1 MYDLIPNKSDFL
13 GNLLSSMGEKKKLNR
28 IKIVLAEKEKTN
40 ADLAKALDKNQAT
53 ISRWCTNDA
62 QPGLETLFEIA
73 DFLDIE
79 VSELI
84 QKRKS

>member
-1 MYDLIPNKSDFL
+1 MVD
-13 GNLLSSMGEKKKLNR
+13 KKKLNR
-28 IKIVLAEKEKTN
+28 IKIALVEKEKTN
-40 ADLAKALDKNQAT
+40 ADLAKALNKNQAT

-73 DFLDIE
+73 EYLDIE
-79 VSELI
+79 VSDLI

>member
-1 MYDLIPNKSDFL
+1 
-13 GNLLSSMGEKKKLNR
+13 MGEKKKLNR

>member
-1 MYDLIPNKSDFL
+1 MSD
-13 GNLLSSMGEKKKLNR
+13 KKKLNR
-28 IKIVLAEKEKTN
+28 IKVALAENEKSN
-40 ADLAKALDKNQAT
+40 ADLAKALNKNQAT

-73 DFLDIE
+73 EFLDIE

>member
-1 MYDLIPNKSDFL
+1 M
-13 GNLLSSMGEKKKLNR
+13 GNLAPTMKEKKKLNR
-28 IKIVLAEKEKTN
+28 IKVVLAEKEKTN
-40 ADLAKALDKNQAT
+40 ADLARALNKNQAT

-73 DFLDIE
+73 QYLEVD

-84 QKRKS
+84 QKREN

>member
-1 MYDLIPNKSDFL
+1 MS
-13 GNLLSSMGEKKKLNR
+13 EKKKLNR
-28 IKIVLAEKEKTN
+28 IKVVLAEKERSN
-40 ADLAKALDKNQAT
+40 ADLARALRKNQAT

-73 DFLDIE
+73 EYLDVE

-84 QKRKS
+84 QKRKNLIPQQ

>member
-1 MYDLIPNKSDFL
+1 MKA
-13 GNLLSSMGEKKKLNR
+13 KQKLNR

-40 ADLAKALDKNQAT
+40 ADLARALGKNQAT

-73 DFLDIE
+73 DYLNVKVGD
-79 VSELI
+79 LI
-84 QKRKS
+84 AEKH